1 MNKLKKF
8 TPMEFDSIVPVDD
21 LCMAAGLV
29 CISQKKIL
37 RHYDLGNGQELT
49 VNTARNE
56 WAMKNPDCYGCA
68 SQLAVKLGLAG
79 DSDCSKAFA
88 EVEKLY
94 AEREN
99 TPAAFGYTAV
109 SRPVWD
115 FTDTC
120 HPKDREF
127 GMMMTRYGLSMDT
140 VKLYALEGSLPQV
153 KGNKQERVLAM
164 PVSEGSDCFMAFNG
178 KMFRQIG
185 DDGMSMM
192 GQRRKDQICMVYENT
207 LDFLILME
215 SATRNGAYPLMARR
229 YHIIINGKR
238 GLAEACE
245 YLKANPDF
253 LEVRCFMPENEFGKK
268 SFTAIND
275 AVKGTAI
282 DRTDMYRSFGS
293 LFAKHLPKVP
303 KAYRKWKALRIK
315 FEKKTI
321 RNVRQ
326 GLPKPKLDITPLL
339 GGEKTAV
346 IDRETGGLKL

>member
-1 MNKLKKF
+1 MVISS
-8 TPMEFDSIVPVDD
+8 MEFDSIVPVDD
-21 LCMAAGLV
+21 LCMAVGLV
-29 CISQKKIL
+29 CSSQKKAL
-37 RHYDLGNGQELT
+37 RHYVLGNGQELT

-56 WAMKNPDCYGCA
+56 WTMKNPDCYGCA

-79 DSDCSKAFA
+79 DSDLSKAFA

-99 TPAAFGYTAV
+99 TPATFGYTAI

-120 HPKDREF
+120 HPKDREL
-127 GMMMTRYGLSMDT
+127 GMMMTRYGLSMDI
-140 VKLYALEGSLPQV
+140 VKLYALEGSMPQV
-153 KGNKQERVLAM
+153 KGNKRERVLAM
-164 PVSEGSDCFMAFNG
+164 PVGEDSDCFMAFNG

-185 DDGMSMM
+185 EGGMSAV
-192 GQRRKDQICMVYENT
+192 GQRRKDQICMVYENP
-207 LDFLILME
+207 LDFLTLME

-229 YHIIINGKR
+229 YHLIINGKR

-253 LEVRCFMPENEFGKK
+253 LEVRCFMPENEFEKK
-268 SFTAIND
+268 AFTAIND

-282 DRTDMYRSFGS
+282 DRTDMYRDFGS
-293 LFAKHLPKVP
+293 LFAKHLPKIP
-303 KAYRKWKALRIK
+303 ETYRKWKALRTSV
-315 FEKKTI
+315 EEKTI

-326 GLPKPKLDITPLL
+326 GQPKPKLDITPLL
-339 GGEKTAV
+339 DGEKKAV

>member
-1 MNKLKKF
+1 MNDLKKI
-8 TPMEFDSIVPVDD
+8 TSMEFDSIVPVDD
-21 LCMAAGLV
+21 LCMTVGLV
-29 CISQKKIL
+29 CSSQKKAL
-37 RHYDLGNGQELT
+37 RHYDFGDGRELT

-56 WAMKNPDCYGCA
+56 WAMKNPDCYGSA
-68 SQLAVKLGLAG
+68 SQLAERLGLANNG
-79 DSDCSKAFA
+79 DFSKAFA
-88 EVEKLY
+88 LVEQLY
-94 AEREN
+94 AEREKI
-99 TPAAFGYTAV
+99 PAIFSYTAI

-120 HPKDREF
+120 HPKDREL
-127 GMMMTRYGLSMDT
+127 GRMMTRYGLSMDT
-140 VKLYALEGSLPQV
+140 VKLYTLEGSLPLV
-153 KGNKQERVLAM
+153 KGGKRERVLAM
-164 PVSEGSDCFMAFNG
+164 PVGEEADCFMAFNG

-185 DDGMSMM
+185 EGGISTV
-192 GQRRKDQICMVYENT
+192 GQRRKDQICMVYENP
-207 LDFLILME
+207 LDFLTLME

-238 GLAEACE
+238 GLAKVCE
-245 YLKANPDF
+245 YLKVNPDF

-282 DRTDMYRSFGS
+282 DRTDMYRGFGS

-303 KAYRKWKALRIK
+303 ETYRKWKSMRIEVE
-315 FEKKTI
+315 EKET

-326 GLPKPKLDITPLL
+326 EQPKPKLDITPLL
-339 GGEKTAV
+339 GGEKKAV

>member
-1 MNKLKKF
+1 
-8 TPMEFDSIVPVDD
+8 MEFDSIVPVDD

-29 CISQKKIL
+29 CSLQKKAL
-37 RHYDLGNGQELT
+37 RYYVLGNGQELT

-56 WAMKNPDCYGCA
+56 WAMKNPDSYGCA
-68 SQLAVKLGLAG
+68 SQLAVKLGLA
-79 DSDCSKAFA
+79 DNSDFSKAFT
-88 EVEKLY
+88 EIEKLY

-99 TPAAFGYTAV
+99 TSATFGYTAV

-120 HPKDREF
+120 HPKDREL

-140 VKLYALEGSLPQV
+140 VKLFALEGSLPQV

-185 DDGMSMM
+185 EGGISTV
-192 GQRRKDQICMVYENT
+192 GQRRKDQICMVYENP
-207 LDFLILME
+207 LDFLTLME
-215 SATRNGAYPLMARR
+215 SATRNGVYPLMARR

-238 GLAEACE
+238 GLSEACE
-245 YLKANPDF
+245 YLKDNPDF
-253 LEVRCFMPENEFGKK
+253 LEVRCFMPENEFGIRA
-268 SFTAIND
+268 FAAIND

-282 DRTDMYRSFGS
+282 DRTDMYRGFGS

-303 KAYRKWKALRIK
+303 ETYRKWKSLRIEAE
-315 FEKKTI
+315 EKET

-326 GLPKPKLDITPLL
+326 EQPKPKLDITPLL
-339 GGEKTAV
+339 GGEKKAV
-346 IDRETGGLKL
+346 INRETGGLKL